1 MSDNRRHSDTYPFE
15 SLGLELG
22 DILSRPDVPLDV
34 KQRVRALE
42 ASVNRLQ
49 ATLNDTL
56 DSVRE
61 LSEAVRQKEQ
71 RQHKLEQ
78 QLIYNPKTGLPN
90 HVVMD
95 KDILSILDEAER
107 SPTRKTVAVII
118 LSLDD
123 RYDTIKQTTET
134 GVREW
139 MLYCT
144 AERLKE
150 LAPANARLYHTRENE
165 FVIVAIGAGDPQV
178 IVQLAR
184 RIVDEV
190 SRPTKF
196 PDYSLSV
203 GCYCGVSQYP
213 EHARTKRMLLRN
225 ADIALTEAVRRK
237 RPVVLYNWQMG
248 HDVIEKMELQNSII
262 RALEEQA
269 LSQIEKQFEVYL
281 QPLIEIDSIHN
292 GTVDYHTVG
301 AEALIRWKHPQR
313 GMVAP
318 SRFIPLAEETGLI
331 VPIGYWTLFSATSEL
346 ERWIDTRLEG
356 LFVSVNLSPRQ
367 FKDDYLISNIAR
379 VLKRHRIDPAQLRL
393 EVTENSVMDDPDGSI
408 RKIRAIHQMGIKI
421 AIDDFGTGYSSLN
434 YLKRFPISTIKL
446 DKSFIEDVLIN
457 KNTQGIVRAILS
469 MANSMGMSVVAEG
482 IETYEQAHYLYE
494 QGCTCI
500 QGYYFQQPMTI
511 EAFRDVAIS
520 DARVES
526 L

>member
-1 MSDNRRHSDTYPFE
+1 MSTNRRHSDAYSFE
-15 SLGLELG
+15 SMGLELG
-22 DILSRPDVPLDV
+22 DILSRPDVPVDV
-34 KQRVRALE
+34 KERVRALE
-42 ASVNRLQ
+42 ASVGRLQ
-49 ATLNDTL
+49 ATLDDTL
-56 DSVRE
+56 ESVRE
-61 LSEAVRQKEQ
+61 LSEAVQQKER

-78 QLIYNPKTGLPN
+78 QLIYNRKTGLPN

-107 SPTRKTVAVII
+107 CPTRKTVAAVI

-139 MLYCT
+139 MLYRT

-165 FVIVAIGAGDPQV
+165 FVIVAINAGEPQE
-178 IVQLAR
+178 IAHLAR
-184 RIVDEV
+184 RIVEEV
-190 SRPTKF
+190 SRPMKF

-203 GCYCGVSQYP
+203 GCHCGVSQYP
-213 EHARTKRMLLRN
+213 EQARTKRMLLRN
-225 ADIALTEAVRRK
+225 ADIALTEAIRRK
-237 RPVVLYNWQMG
+237 RPVIVYDWKMG

-269 LSQIEKQFEVYL
+269 LSEIERQFELYL
-281 QPLIEIDSIHN
+281 QPLIEIDSIHE

-331 VPIGYWTLFSATSEL
+331 VPIGYWALFSATSEL
-346 ERWIDTRLEG
+346 ETWIGTPLEQ
-356 LFVSVNLSPRQ
+356 LYVTVNLSPRQ
-367 FKDDYLISNIAR
+367 FKDEHLISNIAR
-379 VLKRHRIDPAQLRL
+379 VLKRHRIDPSRLRL
-393 EVTENSVMDDPDGSI
+393 EVTENSVMDDPDDSI
-408 RKIRAIHQMGIKI
+408 RKIRAIYEMGIQI
-421 AIDDFGTGYSSLN
+421 SIDDFGTGYSSLN

-469 MANSMGMSVVAEG
+469 MADSMGMNVVAEG
-482 IETYEQAHYLYE
+482 IETFEQARYLYAE
-494 QGCTCI
+494 GCTCI

-511 EAFRDVAIS
+511 EAFRDTAIS
-520 DARVES
+520 DARVEN